1 MAQDL
6 ITAANKLPLPT
17 VHHVR
22 SVLVVLDAEV
32 AHLFGVETERLN
44 EQIKRNEARF
54 GDDFAFRLTR
64 DEWHGLIPQNAGSK
78 GRGGRRKEP
87 YALTEHGV
95 VMAATVLKSPQAA
108 TASRMI
114 VQGFIEARRTMLA
127 VGEGRNLPAAID
139 ARALLPVSGSERQ
152 GMMAKLNEAIGR
164 ALDAIADPRAN
175 TTVRDELHAIAAEGI
190 GAAKAWLAKGGI
202 QNQKTLAEV
211 HKLIAEAEALG
222 VQTVGKH
229 IENEHRRL
237 ALLAKQL
244 RLALEMQ
251 RYLQEG
257 TVNSL
262 LATLREL
269 EGKG

>member
-1 MAQDL
+1 MPHDA
-6 ITAANKLPLPT
+6 ITAEAEPSVPA
-17 VHHVR
+17 VHSVR
-22 SVLVVLDAEV
+22 GVLVVLDAEV
-32 AHLFGVETERLN
+32 ARLFVVATERLN

-114 VQGFIEARRTMLA
+114 VRGFVEARRTMMA
-127 VGEGRNLPAAID
+127 TREGGNLPAVID
-139 ARALLPVSGSERQ
+139 PRALLPVSGSERQ
-152 GMMAKLNEAIGR
+152 GVMAKLNDAIGR

-202 QNQKTLAEV
+202 QNERTLAEV
-211 HKLIAEAEALG
+211 HKLIAEAEGLG
-222 VQTVGKH
+222 AQTVGRH

-257 TVNSL
+257 TVESL
-262 LATLREL
+262 LITLKDL
-269 EGKG
+269 EGQV